1 VKTYRFNI
9 WTEKFN
15 IFDLK
20 EDAIMDSKKAEF
32 SEALS
37 EMSQFAGALVGAA
50 VVAGKKVIRCVNDL
64 TIVET
69 HIEPSTDPVKDNSE
83 VKSKTD

>member
-1 VKTYRFNI
+1 MAMEN
-9 WTEKFN
+9 EK
-15 IFDLK
+15 
-20 EDAIMDSKKAEF
+20 SGF
-32 SEALS
+32 SQVLT

-50 VVAGKKVIRCVNDL
+50 VIAGKKAIRCVNDL

-69 HIEPSTDPVKDNSE
+69 HIKPSTDPVKDNSE

>member
-1 VKTYRFNI
+1 VRFS
-9 WTEKFN
+9 

-20 EDAIMDSKKAEF
+20 EDVIMNSRKSEF
-32 SEALS
+32 SEVIA
-37 EMSQFAGALVGAA
+37 EMSEFAGSLVGAA
-50 VVAGKKVIRCVNDL
+50 VIAGKKVIRCVNDL